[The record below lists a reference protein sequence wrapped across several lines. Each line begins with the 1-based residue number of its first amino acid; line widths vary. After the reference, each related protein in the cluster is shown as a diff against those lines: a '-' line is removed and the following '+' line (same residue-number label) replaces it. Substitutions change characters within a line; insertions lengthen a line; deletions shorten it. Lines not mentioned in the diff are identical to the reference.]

1 MLPRLSRNAHLV
13 ALSTGL
19 SCIGGCYASA
29 AAASQARDPS
39 IAAAAQPQTCTTSTA
54 RVDGLPPSCP
64 ASQSSGLVRGISQLV
79 PSIQMAAA
87 PPDRVY
93 MRARSFRARHI
104 PTCAHVYTLLMP
116 FALDPPIP
124 A

>member
-39 IAAAAQPQTCTTSTA
+39 IAAAAQPQTCTTST
-54 RVDGLPPSCP
+54 VDGLAPSWP
-64 ASQSSGLVRGISQLV
+64 ASQSSGLVRRISQPV

-104 PTCAHVYTLLMP
+104 PTCANVYTLLMP